1 MRLITLADPE
11 ALRREAADR
20 IEALARA
27 KPSAVLGLPT
37 GNTPLGTYRELV
49 RRVRDPDL
57 ALSQLT
63 IFALDEYLDV
73 GRGDPCCLADWL
85 EREFIQPGRIHPTR
99 VHTLNG
105 LTPDPLQMCAEYEA
119 AIARA
124 GGIDLQLLGLGPN
137 GHVGFNEPGSSP
149 DSRTRAVRLAPESIT
164 SNARYWGGPDRVP
177 PHGLTMGI
185 GTLKEAREILLLVS
199 GPNKANILR
208 KVIEG
213 PMTSDVPASLL
224 RTHPHFTILA
234 DGDAAAQ
241 LEVKLVRADD

>member
-1 MRLITLADPE
+1 MRLIILADPE
-11 ALRREAADR
+11 ALRRETADR
-20 IEALARA
+20 IEALAHA

-49 RRVRDPDL
+49 RRVREQDL

-73 GRGDPCCLADWL
+73 GRGDPRCLADWL
-85 EREFIQPGRIHPTR
+85 DREFIQPGRIDPAR
-99 VHTLNG
+99 VHMLNG
-105 LTPDPLQMCAEYEA
+105 PALEPTQMCAEYEA

-137 GHVGFNEPGSSP
+137 GHVGFNEPGSPP
-149 DSRTRAVRLAPESIT
+149 DSRTRAVRLAPESIA

-177 PHGLTMGI
+177 PYGLTMGI

-208 KVIEG
+208 EVVEG
-213 PMTSDVPASLL
+213 PITSDVPASLL
-224 RTHPHFTILA
+224 RAHPHFAILA
-234 DGDAAAQ
+234 DRDAAAQ
-241 LEVKLVRADD
+241 LEVKPVRAHD